1 MPTLSVV
8 RDIFGNYHNGGR
20 HWTSRPRDLARRAIR
35 LAEIILASFFVMTPA
50 SSHTADE
57 AQALAERGLA
67 HIQDVGR
74 EQAFADFNRPDGGF
88 IDGELYVFC
97 SDNTGTQ
104 LANGGNPKLVG
115 KNLSS
120 ARDANGKGGTNVE
133 LHRIAQTKGY
143 GWYEYLWPNPA
154 KGRVERKVVY
164 VIRIDDQIICA
175 SGYYKPVPP

>member
-1 MPTLSVV
+1 V
-8 RDIFGNYHNGGR
+8 IGR
-20 HWTSRPRDLARRAIR
+20 LLAVL
-35 LAEIILASFFVMTPA
+35 LAAAATPA
-50 SSHTADE
+50 CAGSPEDVKALVE
-57 AQALAERGLA
+57 RAAQYVHDYGL
-67 HIQDVGR
+67 QR
-74 EQAFADFNRPDGGF
+74 AFADFSRPDGGF
-88 IDGELYVFC
+88 VDGELYVFC